1 MNITTCIFDL
11 DGVIVDTAKYHY
23 LAWKRLAKEQFNK
36 DFSIHDNEQLKGVSR
51 IESLNIL
58 LRIYEKDVPENV
70 KQLLSDLKNKWYVD
84 YIKRITPDEVLPGV
98 LKFLEEVKNN
108 KLYMALASA
117 SKNARLLLDRI
128 GLTDL
133 FDCIVDGTV
142 ITRAKPDPEVFLK
155 CAEELDVEP
164 QGCVVFEDAIAGIEA
179 ALAGKMYAVGI
190 GDKHILYKADMI
202 ISSFEEINIDNV
214 LNLPNQRKNE

>member
-23 LAWKRLAKEQFNK
+23 LAWKRLAKEQFNRE
-36 DFSIHDNEQLKGVSR
+36 FSIHDNEQLKGLSR
-51 IESLNIL
+51 VESLNIL
-58 LRIYEKDVPENV
+58 LRMCEKDVPENV

-84 YIKRITPDEVLPGV
+84 YIKRITPDEILPGV
-98 LKFLEEVKNN
+98 LKFLEEVKNS

-128 GLTDL
+128 GLTGL

-179 ALAGKMYAVGI
+179 AFTGKMYAVGI
-190 GDKHILYKADMI
+190 GDKHILYKADII

-214 LNLPNQRKNE
+214 LNLPNKRKNE